1 MGKGTRLSSSRTING
16 DILGLAFNGQ
26 SMSSG
31 SAMPGPAEYLQRGD
45 VRSNRFAVVLVKPSC
60 QLIGRC
66 QTSEQR
72 AGKSDGKFW
81 LSAENFLLLQ
91 RNFRLTSP
99 DCRGQAL
106 LTCDGNH
113 LSLARC

>member
-45 VRSNRFAVVLVKPSC
+45 VRSTRFPVVFVKPSC
-60 QLIGRC
+60 QLIGKW

-72 AGKSDGKFW
+72 AGNRT
-81 LSAENFLLLQ
+81 ENFGFLPKI
-91 RNFRLTSP
+91 S
-99 DCRGQAL
+99 
-106 LTCDGNH
+106 
-113 LSLARC
+113 SSS